1 MFINFLSY
9 KSIFS
14 KIKIKKTCQFFETE
28 VIFLYRAV
36 DYLCSVIILSWT
48 LFTFYFWIL
57 SWNCYYC
64 QGFSSFVYFLKYCKS
79 CKIVLWGLCV
89 WQPDYYMYHVY
100 IKENLISDWR
110 QNWIHIFWIVCNL
123 FLNFWFRF

>member
-36 DYLCSVIILSWT
+36 DYVCSVIILC
-48 LFTFYFWIL
+48 LELYLHFIFGFYHEIVTTVKDFHL
-57 SWNCYYC
+57 S
-64 QGFSSFVYFLKYCKS
+64 
-79 CKIVLWGLCV
+79 
-89 WQPDYYMYHVY
+89 Y
-100 IKENLISDWR
+100 I
-110 QNWIHIFWIVCNL
+110 F
-123 FLNFWFRF
+123 